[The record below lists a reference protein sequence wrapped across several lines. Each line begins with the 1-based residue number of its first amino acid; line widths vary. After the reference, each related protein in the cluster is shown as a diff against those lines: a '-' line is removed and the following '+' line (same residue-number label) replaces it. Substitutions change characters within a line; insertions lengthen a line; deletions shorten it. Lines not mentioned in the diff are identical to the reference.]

1 MSDNIEMK
9 SLMESWR
16 RLVLESDNE
25 LSPTSTITGSVKVK
39 VSDEPDDEILDEWD
53 KDKDH
58 TYPSRKKRK
67 RETKAHKPDRSS
79 WVHGADE
86 LANGGL
92 AKGNVGLSNVS
103 LEESKSKNKKKQC
116 HNYSP
121 WHGKD
126 GRFVNPDKEAGSYS
140 MAKPDGQS
148 PDDCDYGQ
156 TSRKSS
162 NRSQQWVKR
171 PCGRGA
177 KYRCRD
183 GSKKW
188 QEGRL
193 IDTEE
198 TSQVDEGKQE
208 QLEAFLSGV
217 ISRELERS
225 IQKHMNANG
234 CSFSQ
239 LIQAMTAWSQAEKG
253 GVKK

>member
-1 MSDNIEMK
+1 MSNSKEMK

-16 RLVLESDNE
+16 RLVLESDDVV
-25 LSPTSTITGSVKVK
+25 SPTSTLTGSVEVEFTDEN
-39 VSDEPDDEILDEWD
+39 SDEQLDEWD

-67 RETKAHKPDRSS
+67 RERKAHKPDRSS
-79 WVHGADE
+79 WVHGSDE
-86 LANGGL
+86 LAKGGL
-92 AKGNVGLSNVS
+92 AKGSVGLSDVS
-103 LEESKSKNKKKQC
+103 LEEAKSKKKQC
-116 HNYSP
+116 HNYNP
-121 WHGKD
+121 YHGED
-126 GRFVNPDKEAGSYS
+126 GKFVDPDKSAGSYS

-156 TSRKSS
+156 TSRKSA

-177 KYRCRD
+177 KYRCRN
-183 GSKKW
+183 GSEKW
-188 QEGRL
+188 EEGRL
-193 IDTEE
+193 IDTDE

-225 IQKHMNANG
+225 IQKHMRANG
-234 CSFSQ
+234 CSFQQ